1 MAPCWQHP
9 REKSL
14 KTFSCSGIST
24 SQCEEEEAGQTGTN
38 KFLHFAF
45 NSWYDFASFINYLYE
60 KVENIIDLNV

>member
-24 SQCEEEEAGQTGTN
+24 SQCDEEEAGQTGTN
-38 KFLHFAF
+38 EFLHFAF
-45 NSWYDFASFINYLYE
+45 NSCCNLASLLSHLYK
-60 KVENIIDLNV
+60 KVENNA